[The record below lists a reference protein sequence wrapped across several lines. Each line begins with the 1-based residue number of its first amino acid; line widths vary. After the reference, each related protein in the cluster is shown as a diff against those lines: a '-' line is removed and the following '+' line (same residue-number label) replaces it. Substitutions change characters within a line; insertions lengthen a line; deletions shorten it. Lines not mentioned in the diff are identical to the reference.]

1 MYDVE
6 CIDKIWNVF
15 RHLLYMT
22 LCYNHLMWEVCLFK
36 WWGVVCKEPSLCTYP
51 HSPPRKY
58 MYPAIYSKAKIRR
71 KKWNDSWKMHFL
83 LISFPWTPTLK
94 CTKCISEQT
103 LCWLSYIS
111 KVFSKWKI
119 QFSVFNICEFDQLL
133 FSGWI
138 WTIFCVNHC
147 LTWRHSDHKSPIFT
161 NGPIQCWPPN
171 CFRLFTFNMQDKK
184 NTYCYKKKSWIPS

>member
-1 MYDVE
+1 
-6 CIDKIWNVF
+6 
-15 RHLLYMT
+15 MT

-51 HSPPRKY
+51 PPLHANTCILRFIQKQK
-58 MYPAIYSKAKIRR
+58 SEEK
-71 KKWNDSWKMHFL
+71 NDSRKMHFL

-111 KVFSKWKI
+111 KVFSNWKI

-161 NGPIQCWPPN
+161 NGPIQCWPPY

-184 NTYCYKKKSWIPS
+184 KHILLQKKTWIPS